1 MPYNLA
7 MQVTQ
12 SPDLIRVGRTKNPHY
27 RVGPVGKKYF
37 NAGVSAYNRG
47 RGVRRSARPG
57 INNYYN
63 AGVQYAYGN
72 MPAARAELG
81 DLFNDIMGSVIPGW
95 DQRSPELKKIQI
107 KADPAKLVQQA
118 QNILSPDQARRAA
131 EVANQYGVTGTYRGL
146 DLTPGRIAAAYEA
159 GGIMA
164 AVSAVP
170 PLYWMLGAGGLG
182 VLYFVMKR

>member
-1 MPYNLA
+1 MPYNPP
-7 MQVTQ
+7 MQPTQ
-12 SPDLIRVGRTKNPHY
+12 SPELVRFGRTKNPHY
-27 RVGPVGKKYF
+27 RVGPVGKQYF

-72 MPAARAELG
+72 MSAARAELG

-164 AVSAVP
+164 AVSEVP

>member
-1 MPYNLA
+1 MPYNPSML
-7 MQVTQ
+7 TET
-12 SPDLIRVGRTKNPHY
+12 SPTLRRIGRTKNPHY
-27 RVGPVGKKYF
+27 QVGPAGKNYF
-37 NAGVSAYNRG
+37 NAGVSTYNRG
-47 RGVRRSARPG
+47 RGVTRSARPG

-72 MPAARAELG
+72 LPAARAELG

-118 QNILSPDQARRAA
+118 QTLLSPDQARRAA

-146 DLTPGRIAAAYEA
+146 DITPGAIYAAYQA
-159 GGIMA
+159 GGIGA
-164 AVSAVP
+164 ALSEVP
-170 PLYWMLGAGGLG
+170 PLYWILGAGGLG
-182 VLYFVMKR
+182 VLWFVMKK